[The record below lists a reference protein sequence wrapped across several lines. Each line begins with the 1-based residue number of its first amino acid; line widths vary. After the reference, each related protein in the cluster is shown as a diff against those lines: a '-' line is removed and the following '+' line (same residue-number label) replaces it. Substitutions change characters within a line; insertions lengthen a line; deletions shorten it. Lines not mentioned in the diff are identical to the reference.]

1 MEQKNPLETGK
12 IGKLLFQLALPSI
25 TAQIINVLYN
35 MVDRMFIGHIAGTG
49 ATALTGVGITFP
61 VITLISA
68 FSSLIGMLLKWENK
82 IIKKQKKY

>member
-49 ATALTGVGITFP
+49 ASDAVKIFSGRENASGRKNTGNCGNGDGGHGHP
-61 VITLISA
+61 VAVKT
-68 FSSLIGMLLKWENK
+68 K
-82 IIKKQKKY
+82 